1 MRGQG
6 DPGLA
11 VWKSLDGIKGNNF
24 ESVELRWVNLEPI
37 IQSEIRKRKQISYIN
52 VYIWNLEKIVLT
64 NLLAGKEWRRREWT
78 CEHCGEGEGGT
89 DWESSRDIYTLL
101 LLLLSRFSRV

>member
-11 VWKSLDGIKGNNF
+11 VRKSLDGIKGNKF

-37 IQSEIRKRKQISYIN
+37 IQNEIRKRKTNI
-52 VYIWNLEKIVLT
+52 VY
-64 NLLAGKEWRRREWT
+64 
-78 CEHCGEGEGGT
+78 
-89 DWESSRDIYTLL
+89 
-101 LLLLSRFSRV
+101 